1 MPFETDFSGS
11 LKDLKKANR
20 ARVLV
25 MLKSNWIFFLLI
37 FIGIPAMISGHEIIT
52 GDKGAVFTLVT
63 SPILMVIM
71 LFIAVDISTKMLFE
85 KNNTKGNLSIHYTF
99 YDDEFQM
106 ETPLIKNTVRYDA
119 LNSIGEDKDY
129 FFFKLSPSKVLVI
142 QKNNCS
148 PELISFLQGK
158 AVNINSRG
166 KTK

>member
-71 LFIAVDISTKMLFE
+71 LFIA
-85 KNNTKGNLSIHYTF
+85 
-99 YDDEFQM
+99 Q
-106 ETPLIKNTVRYDA
+106 RCC
-119 LNSIGEDKDY
+119 
-129 FFFKLSPSKVLVI
+129 SKKII
-142 QKNNCS
+142 QKG
-148 PELISFLQGK
+148 I
-158 AVNINSRG
+158 
-166 KTK
+166 